1 MRENLTSGLTRGA
14 GASLPLL
21 YLGCAGKNTCQS
33 WADRPGRKIRSRRR
47 YVDIESIYKRN
58 SKTTSNLLFIAH
70 KKKQSAKPIAFCKM
84 IEAYFKKLV
93 VNDSF
98 KFVDALVVG
107 IPRTGM
113 SAV

>member
-1 MRENLTSGLTRGA
+1 MCKRCPWKTVNDVPERT
-14 GASLPLL
+14 
-21 YLGCAGKNTCQS
+21 
-33 WADRPGRKIRSRRR
+33 
-47 YVDIESIYKRN
+47 IESIYKRN

>member
-1 MRENLTSGLTRGA
+1 
-14 GASLPLL
+14 
-21 YLGCAGKNTCQS
+21 
-33 WADRPGRKIRSRRR
+33 
-47 YVDIESIYKRN
+47 
-58 SKTTSNLLFIAH
+58 
-70 KKKQSAKPIAFCKM
+70 M